1 MNAEVR
7 RVRRLEDRFKP
18 AIQPDFLRNPRHRLR
33 IVVSGM
39 DRALKLETS
48 KCRRTLTENGF
59 LTEVVRLDGIR
70 GGLTDEELEKF
81 VQSSAPRQTGA
92 TRLKSSAD

>member
-1 MNAEVR
+1 MNAVVR
-7 RVRRLEDRFKP
+7 RIRRLEDQFEP
-18 AIQPDFLRNPRHRLR
+18 AIEPDFLRNPRRRLR

-39 DRALKLETS
+39 DRALRLETS
-48 KCRRTLTENGF
+48 KCRRTLTASGS

-81 VQSSAPRQTGA
+81 VESFPIERI
-92 TRLKSSAD
+92 